1 MMIVPCAFYREQT
14 GTEWNN
20 QRSDSKFKRLG
31 PLLVW
36 KRNIQIKCYNRIV
49 AIVDVN
55 LSLEELSASSQ

>member
-1 MMIVPCAFYREQT
+1 MIVPFAFYREQT
-14 GTEWNN
+14 GNEWNN
-20 QRSDSKFKRLG
+20 QKSDSKFKKSG

-55 LSLEELSASSQ
+55 LPLEELSASSQ